1 MDSDEAMRRIE
12 TQLAHVW
19 MVRAFLK
26 HSDEAAEDDE
36 LSGIHRE
43 LYDYQLAVGAA
54 WREQNAQE
62 YLRQAA
68 KKFAKLR
75 RASEDFA
82 RVGPEVST
90 HTNFQMAVA
99 SLTAAVAEI
108 GKILDGLTA
117 PNG

>member
-1 MDSDEAMRRIE
+1 MDRDEAMRRIE

-36 LSGIHRE
+36 LCEVHRQ

-54 WREQNAQE
+54 WRQQDAAE
-62 YLRQAA
+62 YLRQAR

-75 RASEDFA
+75 RACEDFS
-82 RVGPEVST
+82 RMQPEVST
-90 HTNFQMAVA
+90 HTNFQMAAA
-99 SLTAAVAEI
+99 SLAAAVAEI
-108 GKILDGLTA
+108 GCILEEFESPA
-117 PNG
+117 R